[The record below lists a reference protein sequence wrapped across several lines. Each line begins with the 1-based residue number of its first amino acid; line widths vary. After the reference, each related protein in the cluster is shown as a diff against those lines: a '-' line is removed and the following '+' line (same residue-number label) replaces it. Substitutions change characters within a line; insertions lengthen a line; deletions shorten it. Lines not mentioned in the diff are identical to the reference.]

1 MNTKAFPL
9 SRRQDL
15 LTRDLENEVLIYD
28 LKINKAFSLNQTSSL
43 VWLACDGKKNI
54 SQITESVSAK
64 LNTPATEDL
73 IWFTIDELKKLDLIE
88 NGEQLP
94 SAFNG
99 ISRREV
105 IKKVGMGTMIALPVI
120 ASLTAPKAINASSIL
135 VGEGEACSYI
145 TAPGGVTDNCR
156 QDTGVPLA
164 CCGPAGA
171 AFCTDVSSGDC
182 GATN

>member
-9 SRRQDL
+9 SRQRDL
-15 LTRDLENEVLIYD
+15 LTRELENEVLIYD
-28 LKINKAFSLNQTSSL
+28 LEIDKAFSLNQTSSL

-64 LNTPATEDL
+64 LKSPATEDL
-73 IWFTIDELKKLDLIE
+73 IWFTIDELKKLNLIE

-105 IKKVGMGTMIALPVI
+105 IKKVGLGTMVALPVI
-120 ASLTAPKAINASSIL
+120 ASLSAPKAANAASVL
-135 VGEGEACSYI
+135 VGFGEACTGS
-145 TAPGGVTDNCR
+145 ANGFGNCR
-156 QDTGVPLA
+156 QDTGATLI
-164 CCGPAGA
+164 CCGPTGA
-171 AFCTDVSSGDC
+171 SFCFDLADGDC